1 MSRAGK
7 KKKQQRSDKLKEEY
21 VRLLMLMLRTKYRYH
36 KFLYY
41 ELHKPKITDKKFDRL
56 EKQLEKISDHIE
68 RVYPVMYKIYQPRT
82 WVGYN
87 YKQKGA

>member
-1 MSRAGK
+1 MKIGK
-7 KKKQQRSDKLKEEY
+7 KKKFQHKQKLQEEKI
-21 VRLLMLMLRTKYRYH
+21 RLLMLMIRTKYRYH

-41 ELHKPKITDKKFDRL
+41 ELHKPKITDEEFDKL

-68 RVYPVMYKIYQPRT
+68 RVYPLMFKIYQPKT
-82 WVGYN
+82 WVGYD